1 MRGKVRLGAMVG
13 GGYGMVTQMRLTI
26 QASAVAGRI
35 AGRTEK
41 TRRDRQTNAHHISY
55 QQAAVASNAVQVTAH
70 GASPGDTTS
79 QLLAGDEAPPLS
91 EEGTVALRCTGN
103 TPFGNL

>member
-1 MRGKVRLGAMVG
+1 MVG
-13 GGYGMVTQMRLTI
+13 GGYGMVTQMRLSI
-26 QASAVAGRI
+26 QASAVGGRI

-41 TRRDRQTNAHHISY
+41 PEETRQPNAHHISY

>member
-1 MRGKVRLGAMVG
+1 MQEEQRKP
-13 GGYGMVTQMRLTI
+13 
-26 QASAVAGRI
+26 
-35 AGRTEK
+35 EE
-41 TRRDRQTNAHHISY
+41 TRQPNAHHISY
-55 QQAAVASNAVQVTAH
+55 QQAAVTSNAVQVTAN

>member
-1 MRGKVRLGAMVG
+1 MNVQHESAPLLLLLLLLRPEYAM
-13 GGYGMVTQMRLTI
+13 QKIR
-26 QASAVAGRI
+26 
-35 AGRTEK
+35 
-41 TRRDRQTNAHHISY
+41 HISY
-55 QQAAVASNAVQVTAH
+55 QQAAVTSNAVQVTAH